1 MTIEIT
7 EKKEELPKPQAEDI
21 KETLKAAD
29 EYARLK
35 EENDKLEA
43 EYARQQEL
51 KAKIAIGGRSY
62 AGTKEITPEEKAK
75 EEATQHLKMYG
86 YEPVS

>member
-62 AGTKEITPEEKAK
+62 AGTTELTDEQKAQ
-75 EEATQHLKMYG
+75 EEAKKILSMFK
-86 YEPVS
+86 